1 MVISNSYQRIIVI
14 LNYQRVMA
22 MSKKEQRRYSQHLDS
37 QDLDSQAAD
46 IKRRDF
52 LRGSI
57 VTATG
62 VAAAVVA
69 TGSSAASVTETAVSI
84 EPDKKEGYRLTKHIA
99 DYYKSAAV

>member
-1 MVISNSYQRIIVI
+1 
-14 LNYQRVMA
+14 

-37 QDLDSQAAD
+37 KDLDSPAAD

-62 VAAAVVA
+62 VAAAVA

-99 DYYKSAAV
+99 DYYKSAAI

>member
-37 QDLDSQAAD
+37 KDLDSQAPD

-62 VAAAVVA
+62 VAAAVA

-99 DYYKSAAV
+99 DYYKSAAI

>member
-1 MVISNSYQRIIVI
+1 
-14 LNYQRVMA
+14 
-22 MSKKEQRRYSQHLDS
+22 MSKKKQRSDSPHLDV
-37 QDLDSQAAD
+37 
-46 IKRRDF
+46 KRRDF

-62 VAAAVVA
+62 VAAAVA

-99 DYYKSAAV
+99 DYYKSAAI